1 MRRLLPLLLLAL
13 SLAAC
18 RAPEGPAARY
28 RRFAEAVRGGRA
40 SEAWSLLSSQS
51 KEALAARGKALA
63 GEKPPPGVD
72 LSGRE
77 LLVGDLAPT
86 SPKVK
91 SVTVVREEGDRAVV
105 AVEEEGVGRGEATL
119 VREGK
124 EWQVVLP
131 EG

>member
-1 MRRLLPLLLLAL
+1 MRRLLPLVLLL

-105 AVEEEGVGRGEATL
+105 AVEEEGGGRGEATL

>member
-1 MRRLLPLLLLAL
+1 MRRLLPLLILSL

-28 RRFAEAVRGGRA
+28 RRFAEAVRGGRTG
-40 SEAWSLLSSQS
+40 EAWALISSDSRQ
-51 KEALAARGKALA
+51 ALAARGKALA
-63 GEKPPPGVD
+63 GETPPPGVD

-77 LLVGDLAPT
+77 LLLGDLSPT

-91 SVTVVREEGDRAVV
+91 SVTLVREEGDRAVV
-105 AVEEEGVGRGEATL
+105 AVEEEGGGRGEATL
-119 VREGK
+119 VREGG

>member
-1 MRRLLPLLLLAL
+1 MRRLLPLLLLSL

-18 RAPEGPAARY
+18 GAPEGPAARY

-40 SEAWSLLSSQS
+40 GEAWALLSSQS
-51 KEALAARGKALA
+51 REALAARGRALA
-63 GEKPPPGVD
+63 GEKPLPGVD

-105 AVEEEGVGRGEATL
+105 SVEEEGGGRGEAAL

-124 EWQVVLP
+124 EWRVVLP